1 MRNYLKSYAIIAL
14 GSVIYALAFDWF
26 VAPNLIAMGGVT
38 GLAQIIHALA
48 PALTVGMLSF
58 VMNVPLFLA
67 GWKLIGGHLLVS
79 SLFSIVVSS
88 LAIDG
93 INALYQFS
101 SMDPMLACLY
111 GGAVMGLGLGIVF
124 SQGATTGGSDIVAK
138 LLKLKFPWLP
148 IGKLVMIPDMAVI
161 LLVAVVYGTLNAVL
175 YGIIKLFVCTKV
187 MDTVLYG
194 MDTSRVAYI
203 ISDQWRTVADTL
215 LRDLHRGVTI
225 LRGEGA
231 YTGAEKRV
239 LLVAFKQ
246 KEIVRI
252 KKMVHEIDPDAFFIA
267 CDAHEVLGEGFGDY
281 AKENI

>member
-1 MRNYLKSYAIIAL
+1 MKSYAIIAL